1 MNIFNIFTE
10 IEKVDPEVYE
20 RFDSR
25 RQVFKYMSGFG
36 KKLAAAAVPVA
47 FGAVFNKAYGQTSN
61 NADIIAILNFALTA
75 ELTDSTYYSLVLGQ
89 DSASLPA
96 EFKAG
101 LQIIR
106 DNELGHV
113 ATLTKAIQDLGG
125 TPITIDTDRLDY
137 TANGK
142 VPNPFTDYATV
153 LAMGQAFEDTG
164 IRAYKGQ
171 APKPAMMA
179 NDAILQTALQIHS
192 AEARH
197 SAYFRRLRR
206 DSQNLANN
214 KPWIT
219 LKDRGGLPEFT
230 QPIYEGEEVTSQAN
244 VNIANIVSANAAS
257 EAFDE
262 PLEMPQV
269 IAILNNFFKEGQKL
283 PG

>member
-47 FGAVFNKAYGQTSN
+47 FGAVFNKAYGQTAN
-61 NADIIAILNFALTA
+61 NAEIIAILNFALTA
-75 ELTDSTYYSLVLGQ
+75 ELTDSTYYSSVLEQGTG
-89 DSASLPA
+89 LPA
-96 EFKAG
+96 EFRAG

-113 ATLTKAIQDLGG
+113 ATLQKAITDLGG
-125 TPITIDTDRLDY
+125 TPITIDPARFEY
-137 TANGK
+137 TADGK
-142 VPNPFTDYATV
+142 ITNPFTDYPTV
-153 LAMGQAFEDTG
+153 LALGQAFEDTG

-197 SAYFRRLRR
+197 AAYFRRMRR

-230 QPIYEGEEVTSQAN
+230 QPIYDGEEATVQAT
-244 VNIANIVSANAAS
+244 VNIANIVNANAAS

-262 PLEMPQV
+262 PLEMDQV
-269 IAILNNFFKEGQKL
+269 VAILSNFIKPE
-283 PG
+283 

>member
-1 MNIFNIFTE
+1 MNILNIFSE

-47 FGAVFNKAYGQTSN
+47 FGAVFNKAYGQTGN

-75 ELTDSTYYSLVLGQ
+75 ELTDSTYYGKVLAANSP
-89 DSASLPA
+89 DLPA
-96 EFKAG
+96 EAKAG
-101 LQIIR
+101 LQIIF
-106 DNELGHV
+106 DNEKGHV
-113 ATLTKAIQDLGG
+113 ATLQKAITDLGG
-125 TPITIDTDRLDY
+125 TPITIDEARLDY
-137 TANGK
+137 TAGGK
-142 VPNPFTDYATV
+142 VPDPFTNYATI
-153 LAMGQAFEDTG
+153 LALGQAFEDTG
-164 IRAYKGQ
+164 VRAYKGQ
-171 APKPAMMA
+171 APKPALMNNNA
-179 NDAILQTALQIHS
+179 VLQTALQIHS

-197 SAYFRRLRR
+197 AAYFRRMRR
-206 DSQNLANN
+206 MSQNQEAN

-219 LKDRGGLPEFT
+219 GNNRGGLPEFA
-230 QPIYEGEEVTSQAN
+230 QAVYAGEEATTQAN
-244 VNIANIVSANAAS
+244 VNIASIVAGTVAS

-262 PLEMPQV
+262 PLEMAQV

>member
-10 IEKVDPEVYE
+10 IEKIDPEVYE

-36 KKLAAAAVPVA
+36 KKLTASAVPLA
-47 FGAVFNKAYGQTSN
+47 FGAVFNKAYGQTTN
-61 NADIIAILNFALTA
+61 NADVIAILNFALTA
-75 ELTDSTYYSLVLGQ
+75 ELTDSTYYSLALEQGTG
-89 DSASLPA
+89 LPA
-96 EFKAG
+96 DFRTG
-101 LQIIR
+101 LQTIL
-106 DNELGHV
+106 DNEKGHV
-113 ATLTKAIQDLGG
+113 AVLQKAITDLGG
-125 TPITIDTDRLDY
+125 TPITIDPARFDY
-137 TANGK
+137 TANGRI
-142 VPNPFTDYATV
+142 PDPFTDYPTV
-153 LAMGQAFEDTG
+153 LALGQSFEDTG

-171 APKPAMMA
+171 APKPAIMA
-179 NDAILQTALQIHS
+179 NDAVLQTALQIHS

-197 SAYFRRLRR
+197 AAYFRRLRR
-206 DSQNLANN
+206 DGQNLANN

-219 LKDRGGLPEFT
+219 LKDRGNLPEFT
-230 QPIYEGEEVTSQAN
+230 QPIYDGEEATVQAT
-244 VNIANIVSANAAS
+244 VNIANIVNANAAS

>member
-1 MNIFNIFTE
+1 MNIFNIFSE
-10 IEKVDPEVYE
+10 IEKVDPEVYD

-25 RQVFKYMSGFG
+25 RQVFKHMSGFG

-75 ELTDSTYYSLVLGQ
+75 ELTDSTYYSRVLDE
-89 DSASLPA
+89 DSPNLPA

-101 LQIIR
+101 LEIIR

-113 ATLTKAIQDLGG
+113 ATLQKAIQDLGG
-125 TPITIDTDRLDY
+125 TPVVIAPARLDY
-137 TANGK
+137 TAGGK
-142 VPNPFTDYATV
+142 IDNPFTDYPTV
-153 LAMGQAFEDTG
+153 LALGQAFEDTG

-197 SAYFRRLRR
+197 AAYFRRMRR
-206 DSQNLANN
+206 DTQDLENN

-219 LKDRGGLPEFT
+219 LKDRGNLPEFT
-230 QPIYEGEEVTSQAN
+230 QAIYDGEDVTTQAT

-262 PLEMPQV
+262 PLEMDQV
-269 IAILNNFFKEGQKL
+269 VAILNNFIKPE
-283 PG
+283 